1 MSLSF
6 ALSEPLVDYGRA
18 VREWA
23 VAECRPYAREA
34 DERHAPPENWPKILD
49 TAPVPLGRRDIPDAQ
64 PRPTFKEGPWVS
76 NVVFYEN
83 LNYGDVWVQPTLGGG
98 IGHLVVESMGTPEQ
112 VAKWYQPVIA
122 GGLTTAFALT
132 EPQFGSDTSLVATTA
147 TRAGDTWVLNG
158 TKIFCSAGAT
168 AAYTVVFATTDKSS
182 GAKGISAFVVPKG
195 TPGLIVAKFNENK
208 LGIRSWVTS
217 ELVFDQCVIP
227 VENKLGFTADEA
239 AVPKRSGRSGALGA
253 LAFNRPNMAAMAIGL
268 AQASLDVTVK
278 LLAERKAGFTPQRW
292 SNIEAELE
300 NLNYA
305 LQRGRRL
312 IFQAQYLVGRGT
324 PDGTASAMG
333 KGYSPQ
339 TCERVI
345 RRCMQLLG
353 PEGASKDLLLE
364 KWYRDVK
371 IMDIF
376 EGSGQVQRIVV
387 GRALMGRLVG

>member
-6 ALSEPLVDYGRA
+6 ALSKPLADYGRA

-23 VAECRPYAREA
+23 VAECRPYARAA
-34 DERHAPPENWPKILD
+34 DERHAPPEKWPKILD
-49 TAPVPLGRRDIPDAQ
+49 TAPVPLGRRDILEAE
-64 PRPTFKEGPWVS
+64 PRPAFEEGSWVS
-76 NVVFYEN
+76 NAVFYEN

-98 IGHLVVESMGTPEQ
+98 IAHLVVESMGTPEQ
-112 VAKWYQPVIA
+112 VEKWYKPVVS

-147 TRAGDTWVLNG
+147 TREGDTWVLNG

-168 AAYTVVFATTDKSS
+168 AKYTVVFATTDKSL
-182 GAKGISAFVVPKG
+182 GARGIGAFVVPKD

-208 LGIRSWVTS
+208 LGIRSWITS
-217 ELVFDQCVIP
+217 ELVFDNCVIP
-227 VENKLGFTADEA
+227 VENKLGYTAEA
-239 AVPKRSGRSGALGA
+239 AAAPKRSGRSGALGA

-268 AQASLDVTVK
+268 AQASLDVTAG
-278 LLAERKAGFTPQRW
+278 LLAEQKAGFTPQRW
-292 SNIEAELE
+292 SNIEAELA
-300 NLNYA
+300 NLNFA
-305 LQRGRRL
+305 LDRGRRL
-312 IFQAQYLVGRGT
+312 ILQAQYLVGRGT
-324 PDGTASAMG
+324 PDGAVSAMG

-371 IMDIF
+371 IIDIF
-376 EGSGQVQRIVV
+376 EGSGQIQRIVV
-387 GRALMGRLVG
+387 GRTLMGRLVG